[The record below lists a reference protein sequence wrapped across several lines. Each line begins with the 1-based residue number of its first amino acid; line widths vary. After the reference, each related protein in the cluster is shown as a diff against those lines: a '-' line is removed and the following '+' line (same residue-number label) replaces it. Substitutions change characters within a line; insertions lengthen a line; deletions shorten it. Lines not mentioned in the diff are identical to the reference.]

1 MALLMIFALVAG
13 AGTALSPCV
22 LPVLPAVLSAGITG
36 GRRRPLGVVT
46 GIVAS
51 FTFATV
57 ALVYVIDALGLPDD
71 LVRWIAIG
79 TLGVFGVV
87 LLVPSLADR
96 VEALV
101 SRLVPGPRRG
111 AGDGFGSGFL
121 LGLSLGLVYAPC
133 AGPILAGVITVSAS
147 QDFTAGKLAV
157 ALSYAVG
164 SGLVLYGLILGGR
177 RLVDRWRPWRGQVQ
191 MAMGALLVAT
201 AVAMSAD
208 LDIRFQTAIADELPS
223 FLVNPTGAI
232 EESGTVADDLAAV
245 RGGHGTAEGG
255 VEEAAAGAELPRLG
269 AAPDFVATQEW
280 FNTPDASPLSI
291 QELTSE
297 GHVVLID
304 FWTYTCINCIRTLP
318 YLRAWDEEYRNDG
331 LTIVGV
337 HSPEFAFEKDAGNVA
352 DAIADNGIR
361 YPVVQDNE
369 LGTWSAF
376 GNQYWPAKYLIG
388 ADGQVRFVHFGEGAY
403 EETEQAIRSLLAE
416 AGDPDLGGEARATT
430 ERIDPKLRTPETY
443 LGFERA
449 QGWVVPPRPGTS
461 DYASVPALGAR
472 PEPVRVRRAL
482 GGRRRIGHGG
492 LRRRDPPVV
501 PGAAGVPGA
510 GLSQW
515 DRRGGGRARRPADRR
530 WRLGRGCLGQHG
542 AGRRPAALSPGRP
555 AESGPPRADAALRPR
570 RQRLRVHVRVG
581 ATSERFRFAWKAGCL
596 FEVVSFREE
605 AIHGGW
611 DRWGSPVNAAA

>member
-1 MALLMIFALVAG
+1 
-13 AGTALSPCV
+13 
-22 LPVLPAVLSAGITG
+22 
-36 GRRRPLGVVT
+36 
-46 GIVAS
+46 
-51 FTFATV
+51 
-57 ALVYVIDALGLPDD
+57 
-71 LVRWIAIG
+71 
-79 TLGVFGVV
+79 
-87 LLVPSLADR
+87 
-96 VEALV
+96 
-101 SRLVPGPRRG
+101 
-111 AGDGFGSGFL
+111 
-121 LGLSLGLVYAPC
+121 
-133 AGPILAGVITVSAS
+133 
-147 QDFTAGKLAV
+147 
-157 ALSYAVG
+157 
-164 SGLVLYGLILGGR
+164 
-177 RLVDRWRPWRGQVQ
+177 

-232 EESGTVADDLAAV
+232 EESGAVADELAEV
-245 RGGHGTAEGG
+245 RGGHGSAEGG

-318 YLRAWDEEYRNDG
+318 YLKAWDEEYRNDG

-388 ADGQVRFVHFGEGAY
+388 TDGQVRFVHFGEGAY

-443 LGFERA
+443 LGYERA

-461 DYASVPALGAR
+461 DYASVPASELDLNQFAY
-472 PEPVRVRRAL
+472 
-482 GGRRRIGHGG
+482 
-492 LRRRDPPVV
+492 
-501 PGAAGVPGA
+501 
-510 GLSQW
+510 
-515 DRRGGGRARRPADRR
+515 
-530 WRLGRGCLGQHG
+530 
-542 AGRRPAALSPGRP
+542 AGRWQVD
-555 AESGPPRADAALRPR
+555 AESGTAVSDASIQLSFQARRVFLVLGSANGTAEVEVELDGQPIAGGDAGADVSDSAVRVAG
-570 RQRLRVHVRVG
+570 QRLYRLVDLP
-581 ATSERFRFAWKAGCL
+581 KAGRHAL
-596 FEVVSFREE
+596 TLRFDPGVAGYAFTF
-605 AIHGGW
+605 G
-611 DRWGSPVNAAA
+611 